1 MVCQVSRPNS
11 TRLYA
16 FLLDVRS
23 PIWSP
28 CTVSYKFLIFSHFSN
43 LMRSTSPWRFWLL
56 QLTSEQPLKLAAV
69 MQVLITPFVF
79 FVGLLFNLYTFF
91 FQKSS
96 LKVLLSLNFKV
107 VSVSNSIRGGIHES
121 ALLFFET
128 KTEWDWLSSY
138 LITGTC
144 VVNHHAAHSCNWSI
158 ICDRHRW

>member
-1 MVCQVSRPNS
+1 
-11 TRLYA
+11 
-16 FLLDVRS
+16 
-23 PIWSP
+23 
-28 CTVSYKFLIFSHFSN
+28 
-43 LMRSTSPWRFWLL
+43 
-56 QLTSEQPLKLAAV
+56 

-144 VVNHHAAHSCNWSI
+144 VVNHHAAHSCN
-158 ICDRHRW
+158 